1 MRVAVSISVG
11 AVTII
16 AVTIVAVAVGAIT
29 SVAITTAVTGVWV
42 VIGVVAIRRAGVPG
56 GRRAG
61 TSEAGLGRL
70 GAVRK
75 KETGLKRLVAVCCPK
90 KANRGGVP
98 RYT

>member
-56 GRRAG
+56 GRRAYDRTLPG
-61 TSEAGLGRL
+61 GLQRLGRRRDL
-70 GAVRK
+70 HDVGDAS
-75 KETGLKRLVAVCCPK
+75 
-90 KANRGGVP
+90 
-98 RYT
+98 

>member
-11 AVTII
+11 AVTISVS

-56 GRRAG
+56 GRRAYDRTLPG
-61 TSEAGLGRL
+61 GLQRLGRRRDL
-70 GAVRK
+70 HDVGDAS
-75 KETGLKRLVAVCCPK
+75 
-90 KANRGGVP
+90 
-98 RYT
+98 